1 MEPTT
6 GKAKYYIL
14 METLKEQILSGT
26 IKPGQKLPSEN
37 ELTREYALSRHTVRK
52 ALALLENEGY
62 ITAQHGKGTF
72 CSERVIQRH
81 NSKNIAVTGYD
92 NSLIGQSSP
101 IGITTIAHPQEK
113 LGEMAAELIL
123 EKNQKSPGR
132 RKQRQ
137 TPDFPGTHR
146 KRIHRRKKS
155 VNRDEK
161 IEKNPR
167 EEKTMGMD
175 AKTAILEQKTAL
187 GIEFGSTRIKAVLIG
202 ADNAPIA
209 SGDHEWENRYDNGV
223 WTYTLEDIW
232 TGLQD
237 AYTKM
242 AADVKEKYDITLTR
256 VGAIGFSAM
265 MHGYMAFDK
274 AGNLLVPFRT
284 WRNNITEEA
293 SEKLTDLFGF
303 HIPQRWT
310 IAHLYQAILN
320 GEPHVADIDYV
331 TTLAGYIQWKM
342 TGERVV
348 GIGEASGIF
357 PIDSETNTYFA
368 DMIAK
373 FDEAVADKAYSW
385 KALDVLPHVLTA
397 GDNAGVLTKEGA
409 ALLDMSGNLEAGI
422 PLCPPEGDAGT
433 GMAATNS
440 VRVRTGNVS
449 AGTSVFAMIV
459 LEKNL
464 SKVYPEIDMVTTPSG
479 HPVAMVHCQNCT
491 SDLNAWVNLF
501 REFAQTFG
509 MKISTNDLFGKL
521 YNKALEGD
529 ADCGGLLAYNYFS
542 GEHVTGFNE
551 GRPVFARTPD
561 AKFNLANFMR
571 VNLFTSLG
579 ALKVG
584 LDILMKEEHVQVDQI
599 LGHGGLFK
607 TKGVGQKILA
617 GAIDAPVSVME
628 TAGEGGAWGIAL
640 LASYMINKEEN
651 ETLEDYLDAKVF
663 AGNAGTKMDPDPA
676 DVAGF
681 EVFTERYKKGLPI
694 ERAAV
699 ESLK

>member
-1 MEPTT
+1 
-6 GKAKYYIL
+6 
-14 METLKEQILSGT
+14 
-26 IKPGQKLPSEN
+26 
-37 ELTREYALSRHTVRK
+37 
-52 ALALLENEGY
+52 
-62 ITAQHGKGTF
+62 
-72 CSERVIQRH
+72 
-81 NSKNIAVTGYD
+81 
-92 NSLIGQSSP
+92 
-101 IGITTIAHPQEK
+101 
-113 LGEMAAELIL
+113 
-123 EKNQKSPGR
+123 
-132 RKQRQ
+132 
-137 TPDFPGTHR
+137 
-146 KRIHRRKKS
+146 
-155 VNRDEK
+155 
-161 IEKNPR
+161 
-167 EEKTMGMD
+167 MGMD

-187 GIEFGSTRIKAVLIG
+187 GIELGSTRIKAVLIG

-348 GIGEASGIF
+348 GVGEASGIF

-385 KALDVLPHVLTA
+385 KALDVLPHVLNA

-509 MKISTNDLFGKL
+509 MEISTNDLFGKL

-617 GAIDAPVSVME
+617 GSIDAPVSVME